1 MESLG
6 LSKWSLLVVENI
18 PKLLYGK
25 SDNFIISLQVYITLQ
40 IPKFSF
46 KSVYSRITT
55 SPDSPQM
62 PLTSTNLAFFRG
74 PTSML
79 PGTSTTIC
87 CLSTI
92 NKFLLSGSQSKV
104 RELFSLMSMTWPTR
118 QTGLPYFGKLVS
130 R

>member
-25 SDNFIISLQVYITLQ
+25 SDNFIISLQVYITVQ

-62 PLTSTNLAFFRG
+62 PLTSTNLAFFKG

-87 CLSTI
+87 CLSTSI
-92 NKFLLSGSQSKV
+92 NFYCLGHS
-104 RELFSLMSMTWPTR
+104 P
-118 QTGLPYFGKLVS
+118 KLENYS